1 MKIKISKYL
10 LGKVEEFAYK
20 RINGSKALYEYRGE
34 SNISKMEE
42 DIMVG
47 TLGEYAIYQLLR
59 QQGHKCT
66 KPDLKIYEK
75 RKKSF
80 DQDLIADDFKIHV
93 KSQSLKSEKRYGRS
107 FLFQRSDKLLT
118 KPDTNDFLAITNVDL
133 VNREVNVIGF
143 INVPVMVKL
152 GLIGE
157 CSVPRFRT
165 TKVAIYIDDIEPF
178 GIVHDTLI

>member
-1 MKIKISKYL
+1 MKKKISKYL
-10 LGKVEEFAYK
+10 LGKVQEFAHK

-42 DIMVG
+42 DIIIG
-47 TLGEYAIYQLLR
+47 TLGEYAVYQLLR
-59 QQGHKCT
+59 EQGLKCT

-80 DQDLIADDFKIHV
+80 DQDLIADRFKVHV

-107 FLFQRSDKLLT
+107 FLFQRSDKLIT

-133 VNREVNVIGF
+133 DKREVNIIGF
-143 INVPVMVKL
+143 INVPAMVKL

-165 TKVAIYIDDIEPF
+165 TKVAIYVDDIEPY
-178 GIVHDTLI
+178 GLVLDSLT